1 MTPKVEKLLPRII
14 PAYAGSTY
22 HLPLRRSVRGDHPR
36 IRGEHGFRR
45 LGGNVLPGSS
55 PHTRGA
61 PTRQVKS
68 AYDDRII
75 PAYAGSTPSRSSPTW
90 QTSDH
95 PRIRGEH
102 DAHIGSDATY
112 PGSSPH
118 TRGARAPVDMGLSS
132 SRIIP
137 AYAGSTNQ
145 PVVISAHHSDHPRIR
160 GEHAHWRH
168 HAMRGAGII
177 PAYAGST
184 RQNDART
191 TETQDHPRIRGEHN
205 AHRPTH
211 ERGPGSSP
219 HTRGAQAR
227 QERRRLRRRIIPAYA
242 GSTIFQQ

>member
-61 PTRQVKS
+61 RRAGLLPPGRR
-68 AYDDRII
+68 RII
-75 PAYAGSTPSRSSPTW
+75 PAYAGSTISARRRGRAAGDHPRIRGEHAPLMATCKSSPGSSPHTRGA
-90 QTSDH
+90 QIGLRRPRHERDH

-160 GEHAHWRH
+160 GEHEDEAEGE
-168 HAMRGAGII
+168 GACG
-177 PAYAGST
+177 
-184 RQNDART
+184 
-191 TETQDHPRIRGEHN
+191 
-205 AHRPTH
+205 
-211 ERGPGSSP
+211 GSSP
-219 HTRGAQAR
+219 HTRGAPVWVR
-227 QERRRLRRRIIPAYA
+227 K
-242 GSTIFQQ
+242 SF

>member
-1 MTPKVEKLLPRII
+1 M
-14 PAYAGSTY
+14 
-22 HLPLRRSVRGDHPR
+22 
-36 IRGEHGFRR
+36 
-45 LGGNVLPGSS
+45 
-55 PHTRGA
+55 
-61 PTRQVKS
+61 KS

-90 QTSDH
+90 QTSDHPRIRGEHAPLMATCKSSPGSSPHTRGAQIGLRRPRHERDH

-160 GEHAHWRH
+160 GEHEDEAEGEGACGGSSPHT
-168 HAMRGAGII
+168 RGAPPGVGDAGDEAGII

-184 RQNDART
+184 GMGPKILL
-191 TETQDHPRIRGEHN
+191 EMWDHPRIRGEHC
-205 AHRPTH
+205 T
-211 ERGPGSSP
+211 G
-219 HTRGAQAR
+219 
-227 QERRRLRRRIIPAYA
+227 
-242 GSTIFQQ
+242 

>member
-102 DAHIGSDATY
+102 KS
-112 PGSSPH
+112 
-118 TRGARAPVDMGLSS
+118 
-132 SRIIP
+132 
-137 AYAGSTNQ
+137 AYDDLG
-145 PVVISAHHSDHPRIR
+145 
-160 GEHAHWRH
+160 
-168 HAMRGAGII
+168 MKGII

-184 RQNDART
+184 DFDALA
-191 TETQDHPRIRGEHN
+191 ETFYPDHPRIRGEH
-205 AHRPTH
+205 P
-211 ERGPGSSP
+211 P
-219 HTRGAQAR
+219 AR
-227 QERRRLRRRIIPAYA
+227 
-242 GSTIFQQ
+242 